1 VKVASVLA
9 CRNQGRRSPDKA
21 AESLSAPVIGRCDL
35 GNSTGN
41 LPSHSWFSPR
51 GALGEWLGH
60 GSVQQ
65 RSYDRAGCD

>member
-1 VKVASVLA
+1 MLRNPCPPQSSV
-9 CRNQGRRSPDKA
+9 G
-21 AESLSAPVIGRCDL
+21 VTW

-41 LPSHSWFSPR
+41 VPSHSWFSPR